1 MNTSEKRKKRLHA
14 CIAFLFL
21 PIIDLWTITYTDIF
35 VNNQTYI
42 GNELHHPL
50 YLFLW
55 GTINALYFW
64 SMTNAC
70 LKRYPCMP
78 AATAWIIRICCCGM
92 VLSVLLPYDPQG
104 WFTISKWHVRVAMF
118 SSGGYA
124 LLVFC
129 FLFAGVSCG
138 YQQLRPFLF
147 VYLLLCFVSLY
158 SFATHGGV
166 TSFTEISYSISM
178 GFFLY
183 YLRYH
188 R

>member
-21 PIIDLWTITYTDIF
+21 PIIDLWAITYTDIF

-50 YLFLW
+50 
-55 GTINALYFW
+55 
-64 SMTNAC
+64 
-70 LKRYPCMP
+70 CMP

-92 VLSVLLPYDPQG
+92 ILSVLLPYDPQG

>member
-1 MNTSEKRKKRLHA
+1 MGDDQCAVFLVNDQCLSEALSSHA
-14 CIAFLFL
+14 GS
-21 PIIDLWTITYTDIF
+21 DRMD
-35 VNNQTYI
+35 
-42 GNELHHPL
+42 HPNL
-50 YLFLW
+50 LL
-55 GTINALYFW
+55 
-64 SMTNAC
+64 
-70 LKRYPCMP
+70 RHDP
-78 AATAWIIRICCCGM
+78 
-92 VLSVLLPYDPQG
+92 SVLLPYDPQG